1 VRKGTYTAILF
12 SLVVHGIII
21 LLIFITHSHKEK
33 SIKKINKSPPIK
45 SFLYYAPNLTTAQ
58 ANQNKQQPLKKI
70 IEEPNRSEADH
81 NKQEVLVT
89 EEPITNKPSTNKP
102 AIDLAA
108 KNPVTPLNKA
118 IQKPSIPSIPS
129 TINNTLV
136 LPKASNTVPDLP
148 LPLPTPSNQKLDS
161 FTQLQRL
168 RSKLNNGSA
177 PKVDNPYQHDQPPSI
192 FNTTTKTVPHSA
204 PLKDEEKEREKNT
217 KNMGAGIAIIKG
229 DDGRCSVTQ
238 DMSAY
243 GLSEGSS
250 VQFFSCGESKFDK
263 SFREHMKAVKE
274 KLGKN

>member
-1 VRKGTYTAILF
+1 MRKGTYTAILF